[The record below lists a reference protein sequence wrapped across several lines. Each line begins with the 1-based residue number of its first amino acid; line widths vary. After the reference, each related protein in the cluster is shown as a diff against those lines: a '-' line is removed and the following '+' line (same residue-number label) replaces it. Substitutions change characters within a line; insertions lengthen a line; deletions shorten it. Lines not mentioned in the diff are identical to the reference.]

1 MAVGAVVKLAG
12 KLLGPKVFRAVGGA
26 KGLKGITG
34 EALASGALN
43 TGANLAFGMDP
54 MEALAY
60 GGADT
65 LASAASLG
73 LVRGVLP
80 TRYQFVRRKGPDG
93 KKIETR
99 ERIRSGLEFPA
110 NVVASVASGMGVA
123 ALMGEGSP
131 QGIDGSQQA
140 QVLQQ
145 QQQRAAI
152 NQSPGLLAGT
162 YFPYTNFQN
171 TGIPS
176 ARARLQQ
183 SLQDSGPMFDMAA
196 AERNMQQILG
206 L

>member
-12 KLLGPKVFRAVGGA
+12 KLLKAAGGA
-26 KGLKGITG
+26 KGLKGIAG
-34 EALASGALN
+34 EAAASGALN
-43 TGANLAFGMDP
+43 TLGGIAFGMDP
-54 MEALAY
+54 LEALAY

-73 LVRGVLP
+73 LVRGLRP
-80 TRYQFVRRKGPDG
+80 KGYQFVRRKGPDG
-93 KKIETR
+93 KEIEIK
-99 ERIRSGLEFPA
+99 ERIRSRAELPA
-110 NVVASVASGMGVA
+110 NILASVASGMGVA
-123 ALMGEGSP
+123 ALMGEGSS
-131 QGIDGSQQA
+131 QGVDGSQQA

-152 NQSPGLLAGT
+152 NQDPSLLAGA